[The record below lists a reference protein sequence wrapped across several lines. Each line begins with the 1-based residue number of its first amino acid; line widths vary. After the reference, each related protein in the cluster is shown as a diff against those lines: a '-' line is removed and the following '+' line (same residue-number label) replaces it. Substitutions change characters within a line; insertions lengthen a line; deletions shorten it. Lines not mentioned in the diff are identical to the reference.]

1 MIDDE
6 FSLLDK
12 ARSLGISENN
22 QATLSIGF
30 AHDFPDVNKLNSMAS
45 NAIDIAMSRGGDQAV
60 VSRYGSELEFLVVK
74 LKL

>member
-30 AHDFPDVNKLNSMAS
+30 AHDFPDVNKLNS
-45 NAIDIAMSRGGDQAV
+45 IKKHIG
-60 VSRYGSELEFLVVK
+60 LVFWSC
-74 LKL
+74 L